1 MTASNSTLTNLK
13 LDILV
18 NCAGVGYLCKTYDAE
33 KKSTHPLDTFEQI
46 IKVNTTGTFN
56 MIRLAAAAMAENQPD
71 EDNQR
76 GVIINAASISASDGM
91 EKSAAY
97 SASKAAVVGM
107 TLPIARD
114 LAGLGIRVVT
124 IAPGAF
130 NTPMFA
136 SISSETTS
144 CPSPC
149 NPRRTGKPEEFAHL
163 VEAVIQNHMLN
174 GVVIRLD
181 AAAR

>member
-1 MTASNSTLTNLK
+1 
-13 LDILV
+13 
-18 NCAGVGYLCKTYDAE
+18 
-33 KKSTHPLDTFEQI
+33 
-46 IKVNTTGTFN
+46 

-76 GVIINAASISASDGM
+76 GVIVNTGSMLATDGM
-91 EKSAAY
+91 EKTAAY
-97 SASKAAVVGM
+97 AASKAAVVGM

-114 LAGLGIRVVT
+114 LADLGIRVVT

-136 SISSETTS
+136 SVPPETDWI
-144 CPSPC
+144 PVAR
-149 NPRRTGKPEEFAHL
+149 NPRRSGNPEEFAHL
-163 VEAVIQNHMLN
+163 VEVVIQNHMLN
-174 GVVIRLD
+174 GEVIRLD